1 MAESTVGGD
10 KQKGKK
16 NLVWTTAMD
25 DCLINVMLD
34 LAKNNQYQNGSFRPG
49 TYHEMEKQ
57 LILLDPGCGVKVN
70 PNIVSRVK
78 TLKRKFNGVKELRG
92 LSGAGWNATQEKEK
106 GQTSV
111 SSRPRNKRRRVDEA
125 EVESTSIGKELLD
138 GLKPIMEVFTTSL
151 GDALRGEAVVEQ
163 EPVQDELVK
172 MRNGIQD
179 ELEKIHGLTPIEKM
193 QAALILV
200 DNVPKLGLFYRQKDE
215 ARELFV
221 KCLLGKF

>member
-1 MAESTVGGD
+1 MEAGEEFEKEV
-10 KQKGKK
+10 Q
-16 NLVWTTAMD
+16 
-25 DCLINVMLD
+25 
-34 LAKNNQYQNGSFRPG
+34 GS
-49 TYHEMEKQ
+49 K
-57 LILLDPGCGVKVN
+57 
-70 PNIVSRVK
+70 
-78 TLKRKFNGVKELRG
+78 
-92 LSGAGWNATQEKEK
+92 ATQEKEK